1 MTRSGPPLP
10 ARPPGGRHERH
21 FRQHQGRG
29 QRLLGNDKAKELAA
43 EHGDK
48 VDAAVDAATDKVD
61 DLTGGSSTIVTD
73 KVDEA
78 VDAATDKAAE

>member
-1 MTRSGPPLP
+1 MSGIFDSIKD
-10 ARPPGGRHERH
+10 AASG
-21 FRQHQGRG
+21 
-29 QRLLGNDKAKELAA
+29 LLGSDKTKELAA

-48 VDAAVDAATDKVD
+48 VDSAVDAGTDKVD
-61 DLTGGSSTIVTD
+61 DLTGGKSSVVTD